1 VPDGSDAGP
10 QPGRKAVPPRS
21 RNLRELQAMHQRI
34 HAQCVRAAKAKPMTE
49 AEIRA
54 LIDAFPAERIQ
65 RCPPA
70 PAEEEDAS
78 AFGSGRTPR
87 AAIR

>member
-1 VPDGSDAGP
+1 MPDEGMP
-10 QPGRKAVPPRS
+10 PLKAVPPRS

-34 HAQCVRAAKAKPMTE
+34 RAQCVKAAKAKPQTE

-70 PAEEEDAS
+70 SADEEDAS
-78 AFGSGRTPR
+78 AFGAGRTPR
-87 AAIR
+87 AAIG